1 MSDMEERE
9 SELSDSRW
17 KTPKRTG
24 TSAHGIVSTA
34 HKDATAAGVRILA
47 EGGNAVDAAVAAAIA
62 LGVCEPAA
70 SGLGGQTMMMIHL
83 ARTRRTVALDG
94 SSRAPYRA
102 APGSLDSGEIRRGYR
117 ATTVPSTP
125 ATLEW
130 AREHFGSMSM
140 AKLAQPAIELAA
152 DGYVIS
158 PLQHALTKREA
169 KHLRGYNAASVFL
182 KDGKRPYP
190 VGTTLKQPALADTL
204 RRLASKGVEDFYT
217 GRIARAIHRD
227 MVANGGLVQKED
239 LAQIPWPIERR
250 PVGTHFG
257 KWRVMTAPPPA
268 AGPTLVEVLNILGH
282 LPRKKLDP
290 DTPEGAVLLSWVLQ
304 QAFQDRTDRP
314 RDRHLYGQIRKRVA
328 LSDGYAREVANLLR
342 RRRIRM
348 PATSGDTTHLSVVD
362 GKGNFVALTQSI
374 ERVYGSCVMTPE
386 LGFLYNN
393 YLMAYEHQDF
403 KHPYYLRPGGVP
415 WASVAPAILFE
426 NGRARAAIGS
436 PGSERIVSAVSQ
448 VLLRM
453 SRGYT
458 AHEAID
464 APRLHCSLAGKV
476 SIEAARVSDDVI
488 DALEETGFE
497 IVERDPY
504 SFYLGCV
511 QLVQRE
517 GGRCTGVADP
527 RRDGSARGPKDAPAQ
542 RV

>member
-1 MSDMEERE
+1 MTDTEERE
-9 SELSDSRW
+9 SELSDQRW
-17 KTPKRTG
+17 RPPKRTG
-24 TSAHGIVSTA
+24 SSPHGMVSTA
-34 HKDATAAGVRILA
+34 HKDATEAGSRILA
-47 EGGNAVDAAVAAAIA
+47 EGGNAVDAAIAAALA

-70 SGLGGQTMMMIHL
+70 SGLGGQTMLMIHRG
-83 ARTRRTVALDG
+83 RTRRTVALDG

-102 APGSLDSGEIRRGYR
+102 VPGSLDTGEIRRGYR

-125 ATLEW
+125 AVLEW
-130 AREHFGSMSM
+130 ARRHYGSLEMGQ
-140 AKLAQPAIELAA
+140 LLQPAIELAEH
-152 DGYVIS
+152 GYVIS

-169 KHLRGYNAASVFL
+169 KHLRPYNAASVFL
-182 KDGKRPYP
+182 KEGKRPYAIGS
-190 VGTTLKQPALADTL
+190 VLKQPALAETL
-204 RRLASKGVEDFYT
+204 RRLAQRGMEDFYT
-217 GRIARAIHRD
+217 GRIARTIHRD
-227 MVANGGLVQKED
+227 MVANDGLVQKED

-257 KWRVMTAPPPA
+257 SWRVMTAPPPA

-282 LPRKKLDP
+282 LPRKKLHP
-290 DTPEGAVLLSWVLQ
+290 DTPEGAVLLAWVLQ
-304 QAFQDRTDRP
+304 QAFQDREDRP

-328 LSDGYAREVANLLR
+328 LSDAYAQEIANLLK
-342 RRRIRM
+342 RRRIRT
-348 PATSGDTTHLSVVD
+348 PPTAGDTTHLSVVD
-362 GKGNFVALTQSI
+362 SKGNFVALTQSI

-403 KHPYYLRPGGVP
+403 RHPYYLRPGGVP
-415 WASVAPAILFE
+415 WASVAPSILFE
-426 NGRARAAIGS
+426 NGKARMAIGS
-436 PGSERIVSAVSQ
+436 PGSERIVSAVAQ

-453 SRGYT
+453 ARGHT
-458 AHEAID
+458 AYEAVE

-488 DALEETGFE
+488 DALEETGFD

-517 GGRCTGVADP
+517 GERFTGVADP
-527 RRDGSARGPKDAPAQ
+527 RRDGSARGPKSMG
-542 RV
+542 